1 MPQDQQMHFQ
11 AHPQLDEI
19 LIDLDYATRDLLGN
33 PETFQ
38 TLEAN
43 GSLDEV
49 LKDRGIEP
57 NMIVEARKLQAIL
70 LGKVK
75 VPEEGFVF
83 GTLNGKGQ
91 LLMAVASC
99 DSPGFALIAVM
110 SSRPMAFG
118 SFLTAAEVAAN
129 VRIQASADDE
139 NDPLGQVILAQVS
152 LPHVPTDLDLPEHHV
167 DFSGRLLR
175 PGDPAVDAM
184 LADMQVEGRQPN

>member
-1 MPQDQQMHFQ
+1 MPHEQQVHFQ
-11 AHPQLDEI
+11 AHPELDQI
-19 LIDLDYATRDLLGN
+19 LIDLDYASRDLLGN
-33 PETFQ
+33 PETFK
-38 TLEAN
+38 TLEAK

-70 LGKVK
+70 LGTVK

-118 SFLTAAEVAAN
+118 PFLTAAEVAAN

-139 NDPLGQVILAQVS
+139 NDPLGQVILAKVS
-152 LPHVPTDLDLPEHHV
+152 LQHVPPVPDLAEQHV
-167 DFSGRLLR
+167 GFSGRLLR
-175 PGDPAVDAM
+175 PGDAAVDAL
-184 LADMQVEGRQPN
+184 LADMEVEGRQAN

>member
-1 MPQDQQMHFQ
+1 MPHDQQVHFQ
-11 AHPQLDEI
+11 AHPQLDQI
-19 LIDLDYATRDLLGN
+19 LIDLDYATRDQLGD
-33 PETFQ
+33 PETFK

-49 LKDRGIEP
+49 LKDRGIDP
-57 NMIVEARKLQAIL
+57 NMIVEARNLQAIM
-70 LGKVK
+70 LGRLK
-75 VPEEGFVF
+75 VPEEGLVF

-91 LLMAVASC
+91 LLMAVTSC

-118 SFLTAAEVAAN
+118 PSLTAAEVAAN
-129 VRIQASADDE
+129 VRIQASDDDE
-139 NDPLGQVILAQVS
+139 SDPLGQVILAKVS
-152 LPHVPTDLDLPEHHV
+152 LPHVPTVPDLPEHHV
-167 DFSGRLLR
+167 EFSGRLLR